1 MVSPG
6 DRACPGGN
14 RKAPRTVIAFCVKS
28 APASVPRAPRRTL
41 AGAPLVTRC
50 AVGAASL
57 LVGACSYC
65 DENDPWRATYIST
78 AQAAIVSDSGASLAP
93 PHCDV
98 KANKAVQTAAEAS
111 GSVVDP
117 DLMEIARLEVERD
130 CYKNAESSLRNRV
143 ETAQPSSTD
152 LK

>member
-1 MVSPG
+1 VSAAQG
-6 DRACPGGN
+6 VRRALRHNLAAGS
-14 RKAPRTVIAFCVKS
+14 VIA
-28 APASVPRAPRRTL
+28 
-41 AGAPLVTRC
+41 RC

-78 AQAAIVSDSGASLAP
+78 AQAAAMADSLTP

-98 KANKAVQTAAEAS
+98 ETNAAVRTAAEAS

-130 CYKNAESSLRNRV
+130 CYKRAESKLRTSV
-143 ETAQPSSTD
+143 ETAQPPPTGM
-152 LK
+152 K

>member
-1 MVSPG
+1 
-6 DRACPGGN
+6 
-14 RKAPRTVIAFCVKS
+14 VIAICARP
-28 APASVPRAPRRTL
+28 APASVPPRRAPRRTF

-50 AVGAASL
+50 AAGAASL

-78 AQAAIVSDSGASLAP
+78 AQAAVVANSDAP
-93 PHCDV
+93 LVPPRCDV
-98 KANKAVQTAAEAS
+98 KANAAVKTAAEAS

-130 CYKNAESSLRNRV
+130 CYKKAESKLRNRV
-143 ETAQPSSTD
+143 ETVQPASPE